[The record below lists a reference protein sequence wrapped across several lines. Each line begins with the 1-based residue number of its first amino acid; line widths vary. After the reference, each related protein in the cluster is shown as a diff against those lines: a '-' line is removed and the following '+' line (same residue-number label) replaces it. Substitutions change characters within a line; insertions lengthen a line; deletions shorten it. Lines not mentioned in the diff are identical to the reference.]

1 VRTDQDLDM
10 LLPGADL
17 KLIERAESQ
26 LFELFWGKSMGEL
39 RKINHAEMFRFADQF
54 RELMYDMPF
63 QLPNNLLMLGRTVAI
78 LSGMCTGLD
87 ANFNLWAQ
95 LAPYASTLISQEA
108 GSNWRTWLDEIGN
121 VVKGLI
127 SLPGQAGRL
136 MSQVERGELTV
147 QVPALTRQMT
157 SVEKAINRLSMSLIL
172 AALLIAGILLLINN
186 RGLLANAFF
195 IAAGI
200 IFLWIIFTGGRSNR
214 FHP

>member
-1 VRTDQDLDM
+1 
-10 LLPGADL
+10 
-17 KLIERAESQ
+17 
-26 LFELFWGKSMGEL
+26 
-39 RKINHAEMFRFADQF
+39 
-54 RELMYDMPF
+54 MYDMPF

-95 LAPYASTLISQEA
+95 LAPYASTLVSQEA

-186 RGLLANAFF
+186 RDLLANAFF